1 MTLVDN
7 QPEGLWDSVAN
18 PSVVK
23 VDSTYKMWYTNT
35 TTNLTTQASLEDI
48 LAEIQGLALP
58 GLLGDLASGNLTEFL
73 NDLATKDT
81 TDLETLFSESNT
93 AIAYATS
100 SDGSTWTVQNSSLI
114 EGASDGLWASIL
126 APSVIKYGS
135 TYKMWYTQGIS
146 SFTVGNLID
155 LLLGTSLSLGYAYD
169 IPTVGPGPG
178 APAEEDYAE
187 MDPDDAAD
195 ELAEMDADDAADV
208 LVDMASDDAA
218 DIMVEMDAE
227 DAADIIEELD
237 AEDAADIIKEMPAD
251 DAADIIEE
259 TAPEAAADI
268 MEEMDSD
275 EAADILEEVGTEAV
289 ADILE
294 EMDIDDAAAVMEEL
308 STDKLTETISEMSE
322 ESLTERLPGLS
333 PDTLYDI
340 DPEVLF
346 DLLPNAPTAQL
357 ISEEPPEPPAEAEA
371 PIIVYTTPSGARY
384 LAIRTWAGEWAVVMG
399 TPMPLD
405 RLMIKTKRALDNV
418 ETTVEI
424 FEERPQEV
432 AVGLPADQTV
442 MAYISI
448 TFTNATPEDI
458 ELGHMTF
465 KVEKEWLEENSVHK
479 WSVALNWYDPE
490 LRQWITLPTKRV
502 EEDSSYVY
510 YTSPITR
517 FSMFAISGSEALPP
531 VNFEVAN
538 LAINPTE
545 AKRGQDITITA
556 DITNLSDEAGIYV
569 ASLWID
575 GTIEAGQDISLTAN
589 ETKAASF
596 TVTRDVEGSYQVRL
610 DRLFES
616 FSVTEVIEAPAAFT
630 ASNLTITPSEV
641 DIGEE
646 VTISVLVTNTG
657 DLSGSYEVIL
667 KVDGVAIATE
677 EITLAG
683 GASETVTFTTAQ
695 DIAGTYSVTVDG
707 LSGTFG
713 VKAVVVPPKPI
724 NWQLIAIIAGVTA
737 AIVVPLVIRRRR
749 RLA

>member
-1 MTLVDN
+1 V
-7 QPEGLWDSVAN
+7 QES
-18 PSVVK
+18 
-23 VDSTYKMWYTNT
+23 
-35 TTNLTTQASLEDI
+35 E
-48 LAEIQGLALP
+48 
-58 GLLGDLASGNLTEFL
+58 LLG
-73 NDLATKDT
+73 
-81 TDLETLFSESNT
+81 
-93 AIAYATS
+93 
-100 SDGSTWTVQNSSLI
+100 
-114 EGASDGLWASIL
+114 GASDGLWASIG
-126 APSVIKYGS
+126 APAVIQYDS
-135 TYKMWYTQGIS
+135 SYEMWFTQGIDA
-146 SFTVGNLID
+146 FTVGNVLD
-155 LLLGTSLSLGYAYD
+155 LLLGTSLSLGYASD
-169 IPTVGPGPG
+169 IPTAAPGPA
-178 APAEEDYAE
+178 APAAVDYAE
-187 MDPDDAAD
+187 MDPEDAAD
-195 ELAEMDADDAADV
+195 ELAEMDADDAADE
-208 LVDMASDDAA
+208 LVDMASDDAADIMAEMDAGDAADIIEEMASDDAA

-227 DAADIIEELD
+227 DAADIIEE
-237 AEDAADIIKEMPAD
+237 
-251 DAADIIEE
+251 
-259 TAPEAAADI
+259 TAPEMAADI
-268 MEEMDSD
+268 MEEIASD
-275 EAADILEEVGTEAV
+275 EAADILEEVATEVV

-308 STDKLTETISEMSE
+308 STDKLTETIPEMSE

-346 DLLPNAPTAQL
+346 DSLPNAPTEQL

-371 PIIVYTTPSGARY
+371 PIIVYTTPTGARY
-384 LAIRTWAGEWAVVMG
+384 LAIRTWSGEWAVVMG
-399 TPMPLD
+399 TPIPID

-432 AVGLPADQTV
+432 AVGLAADQTV

-448 TFTNATPEDI
+448 TFANATPEDI

-490 LRQWITLPTKRV
+490 LRQWIALPTKRV

-545 AKRGQDITITA
+545 AKTGQDITITA
-556 DITNLSDEAGIYV
+556 DITNLSDEAGTYV

-575 GTIEAGQDISLTAN
+575 GTVEAGQDISLEAN
-589 ETKAASF
+589 ETKAVSF

-610 DRLFES
+610 DRLFDS

-630 ASNLTITPSEV
+630 ASNLTITPAEV

-667 KVDGVAIATE
+667 KIDGVAVATKAV
-677 EITLAG
+677 TLAG
-683 GASETVTFTTAQ
+683 GASETITFTTAQ

-713 VKAVVVPPKPI
+713 VKAVVPPKPI